1 MIFKKKKTELE
12 PPSKEVMERI
22 SENDKKIL
30 NEINTLML
38 LNSLNESN
46 KILGKICNAEYEST
60 KSYIIHRCDELEN
73 RIAFNNMMGNPME
86 SLERLFN
93 D

>member
-1 MIFKKKKTELE
+1 MIFKKKKIE

-22 SENDKKIL
+22 SECDKKIL
-30 NEINTLML
+30 NELNTLML

-46 KILGKICNAEYEST
+46 KILGKIDNAEYESM

-73 RIAFNNMMGNPME
+73 RIAFNNMMGNPMD

>member
-1 MIFKKKKTELE
+1 MIFKKKKIE

-60 KSYIIHRCDELEN
+60 KAYILHRCDELES
-73 RIAFNNMMGNPME
+73 RIAFNNMMGNPMD
-86 SLERLFN
+86 SLERLF
-93 D
+93 DD

>member
-1 MIFKKKKTELE
+1 MIFKKKKIE

-60 KSYIIHRCDELEN
+60 KAYILHRCDELEN
-73 RIAFNNMMGNPME
+73 RIAFDEQMGNPLDQ
-86 SLERLFN
+86 LERLFN

>member
-1 MIFKKKKTELE
+1 MIFKKKIE

-22 SENDKKIL
+22 TEYDKKIL

-60 KSYIIHRCDELEN
+60 KAYILHRCDELEN
-73 RIAFNNMMGNPME
+73 RLAFNNMMGNPMDQ
-86 SLERLFN
+86 LEEMFK
-93 D
+93 

>member
-60 KSYIIHRCDELEN
+60 KAYILHRCDELEN
-73 RIAFNNMMGNPME
+73 RIAFDEQMGNPME

>member
-1 MIFKKKKTELE
+1 MMFRKKKTELE

-22 SENDKKIL
+22 SEYDKKIL

-60 KSYIIHRCDELEN
+60 KAYIMHRCDELEN
-73 RIAFNNMMGNPME
+73 RLSFDKMMGNPMD

>member
-1 MIFKKKKTELE
+1 MIFKKKEKIE

-22 SENDKKIL
+22 SEYDKKIL

-60 KSYIIHRCDELEN
+60 KAYIMHRCDELEN
-73 RIAFNNMMGNPME
+73 ALKFNNMMGNPMD

>member
-1 MIFKKKKTELE
+1 MIFKKKKIE

-60 KSYIIHRCDELEN
+60 KAYIIHRCDELES
-73 RIAFNNMMGNPME
+73 RIAFNNMMGNPMD
-86 SLERLFN
+86 SLERLF
-93 D
+93 DD

>member
-1 MIFKKKKTELE
+1 MIFKKKKIEL
-12 PPSKEVMERI
+12 PSKEVMERI
-22 SENDKKIL
+22 SECDKKIL
-30 NEINTLML
+30 NELNTLML

-46 KILGKICNAEYEST
+46 KILGKIDNAEYESM

-73 RIAFNNMMGNPME
+73 RIAFNNMMGNPMD

>member
-1 MIFKKKKTELE
+1 MIFKKKKIE

-22 SENDKKIL
+22 SECDKKIL
-30 NEINTLML
+30 NELNTLML

-46 KILGKICNAEYEST
+46 KILGKIDNAEYESM

>member
-1 MIFKKKKTELE
+1 MIFKKKKIE

-22 SENDKKIL
+22 SECDKKIL
-30 NEINTLML
+30 NELNTLML

-46 KILGKICNAEYEST
+46 KILGKIDNAEYEST
-60 KSYIIHRCDELEN
+60 KAYIIHRCDELES

>member
-1 MIFKKKKTELE
+1 MIFKKKKIE

-30 NEINTLML
+30 NELNTLML

-46 KILGKICNAEYEST
+46 KILGKIDNAEYEST
-60 KSYIIHRCDELEN
+60 KAYIIHRCDELES
-73 RIAFNNMMGNPME
+73 RIAFNNMMGNPMD
-86 SLERLFN
+86 SLERLF
-93 D
+93 DD